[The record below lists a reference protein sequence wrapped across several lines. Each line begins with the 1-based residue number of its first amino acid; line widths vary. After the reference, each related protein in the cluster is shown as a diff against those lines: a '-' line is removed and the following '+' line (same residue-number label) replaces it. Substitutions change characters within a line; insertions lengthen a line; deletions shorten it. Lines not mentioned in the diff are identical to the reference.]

1 MTSHARPIEMMQGDG
16 PEDVEGA
23 TPAAPESDATEI
35 VTLHPRVDRS
45 EHLRIVEAIL
55 FAATEP
61 VSEDKLQDFLPAG
74 TDVGALLADLAA
86 NYENRG
92 VNLVKV
98 AGKWMLKTAADLH
111 FVLRRESVE
120 QKKLSKAALET
131 LAIISYHQPV
141 TRAEIEEIRG
151 VAISKG
157 TLDHLLEIGWIR
169 MRGRRK
175 TPGRPVTYGTTAAFL
190 EHFGLNEVSDL
201 PGLAELKA
209 AGLLDANVPPGFDVP
224 VPRITDDL
232 TPDEEPLDGTEVE
245 MPLDMHLPDP
255 QADPQAEQGETS
267 PVAAAD
273 EHEPI
278 DPAPIDEAP
287 AEEAPLGS
295 ADGLPPDEKSG
306 D

>member
-1 MTSHARPIEMMQGDG
+1 MNSHARPIDMPPDEG
-16 PEDVEGA
+16 PNDNAEDQA
-23 TPAAPESDATEI
+23 PLPESESSGV
-35 VTLHPRVDRS
+35 VTLHPRADRS

-61 VSEDKLQDFLPAG
+61 VDEYKLQDFLPEGA
-74 TDVGALLADLAA
+74 DIAALLTDLAA

-141 TRAEIEEIRG
+141 TRAEIEDIRG

-209 AGLLDANVPPGFDVP
+209 AGLLDGNVPPGFDVP
-224 VPRITDDL
+224 VPRLTDDL
-232 TPDEEPLDGTEVE
+232 TADEEPLDGTEVDVPLE
-245 MPLDMHLPDP
+245 MHMPDP
-255 QADPQAEQGETS
+255 QGEAMT
-267 PVAAAD
+267 
-273 EHEPI
+273 EPE
-278 DPAPIDEAP
+278 ASVDEASVMVVEVENP
-287 AEEAPLGS
+287 SE
-295 ADGLPPDEKSG
+295 DKSG